1 MRIHLSIYSMKTF
14 VLLLFGCLLSATT
27 VRAESKFL
35 IDLITPTKKY
45 LFVDK
50 SWQPTADCV
59 EAKVVLSTTMPSN
72 EITAKAYF
80 YGSDGKLLH
89 TEKEP
94 TPQGD
99 NNGGMLK
106 TPPQY
111 EHGKKY
117 SFCFGVPSAINSG
130 AGKWK
135 RVVVVVGKAGD
146 FAYKIYPKDDI
157 AKFEFPEKP
166 KIPSTGGR

>member
-1 MRIHLSIYSMKTF
+1 MKTC
-14 VLLLFGCLLSATT
+14 VLLLFGCLLSTT
-27 VRAESKFL
+27 AARAESKFL

-50 SWQPTADCV
+50 AWQETADCV
-59 EAKVVLSTTMPSN
+59 EAKVVLSDTVPSN
-72 EITAKAYF
+72 EVTAKAYF
-80 YGSDGKLLH
+80 YGADGKLLH

-99 NNGGMLK
+99 HNGGMLK
-106 TPPQY
+106 TPPKY

-117 SFCFGVPSAINSG
+117 SFCFGVPAAINSG

-135 RVVVVVGKAGD
+135 RVVVVVGKPGD
-146 FAYKIYPKDDI
+146 YAFKIYPKDDLG
-157 AKFEFPEKP
+157 KFQFPEKP
-166 KIPSTGGR
+166 KDGTSANR